1 MTSTNVLGV
10 ALTWFVTC
18 SVFLMNVELG
28 QLFHRRDIVD
38 HATAVATETATRTY
52 CARPGGDRSGAVRAA
67 TAAIDPLIATATD
80 KPRECEVS
88 VTPGVE
94 GEGATDPGAAPLDV
108 AVACSF
114 ECKVPLASRLMC
126 KAGHV
131 SFVSKQA
138 TVALGCDRGG

>member
-1 MTSTNVLGV
+1 VTNASILGT
-10 ALTWFVTC
+10 ALTWFLTC

-52 CARPGGDRSGAVRAA
+52 CARAGGDGAGAKRAA
-67 TAAIDPLIATATD
+67 TEAIDSLLVTATD
-80 KPRECEVS
+80 TPRDCEVS
-88 VTPGVE
+88 ITPSADGD
-94 GEGATDPGAAPLDV
+94 AISDPGAAPLEI

-114 ECKVPLASRLMC
+114 DCKIPFARELMC
-126 KAGHV
+126 KSGRI
-131 SFVSKQA
+131 SFASKQA